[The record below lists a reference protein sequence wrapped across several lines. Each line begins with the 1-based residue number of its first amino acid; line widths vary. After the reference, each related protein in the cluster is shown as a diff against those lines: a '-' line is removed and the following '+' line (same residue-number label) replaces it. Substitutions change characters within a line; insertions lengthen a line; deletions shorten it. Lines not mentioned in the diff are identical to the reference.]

1 MRGFIFSGKGGA
13 VILSELKEYL
23 KLNEQVSLRDVA
35 VHFNLSE
42 TAAQAMLEHWERKG
56 KVGRLESS
64 HCVNP
69 CGQKCGDCPL
79 QCLMIYQWKEPVNK

>member
-56 KVGRLESS
+56 KLKKLDNASCANVCGHECSS
-64 HCVNP
+64 
-69 CGQKCGDCPL
+69 CPM
-79 QCLMIYQWKEPVNK
+79 QCSMIYRWTETPES